1 PGNDLQHAAVIR
13 WTAPADMVVSV
24 NGTLKHEHEQGDGV
38 RGQIFA
44 AGRRIAGPFILHQD
58 SVATHVE
65 SISLAQGETLDFIVD
80 IHGGL
85 SYDSFAWSPT
95 IVELPAARSATAPES
110 AVDVKSTAIADSS
123 PPKSWNY
130 S

>member
-1 PGNDLQHAAVIR
+1 
-13 WTAPADMVVSV
+13 M
-24 NGTLKHEHEQGDGV
+24 
-38 RGQIFA
+38 
-44 AGRRIAGPFILHQD
+44 
-58 SVATHVE
+58 
-65 SISLAQGETLDFIVD
+65 AQGETLDFIVD

-130 S
+130 SEQFRQADPIPMTPLQSLAQVLLMSNEFHFVD